1 MYSNIK
7 SQMRIA
13 PQPLAPLAFYSKAA
27 PYSPDNYYNQTYGPK
42 FATSYKANE
51 DGEGGYDLVGGEYV
65 ANADGEGAF
74 DIVRTLDANGETME
88 IKDWRRRIVE
98 RLGRFDDRDV
108 HNYRVLVGLEGEFG
122 DSGWN
127 WDLTYHYGKNDSA
140 AEQKV
145 TLT

>member
-1 MYSNIK
+1 
-7 SQMRIA
+7 
-13 PQPLAPLAFYSKAA
+13 
-27 PYSPDNYYNQTYGPK
+27 
-42 FATSYKANE
+42 
-51 DGEGGYDLVGGEYV
+51 
-65 ANADGEGAF
+65 
-74 DIVRTLDANGETME
+74 ME

-140 AEQKV
+140 AIAKGYFNLAKVAQQVGPTYTDDSGVLRCGVDKDTTIPAACVPLNIFGVNSVTDEMIAYSSDNATVGGLNEQEV
-145 TLT
+145 TS